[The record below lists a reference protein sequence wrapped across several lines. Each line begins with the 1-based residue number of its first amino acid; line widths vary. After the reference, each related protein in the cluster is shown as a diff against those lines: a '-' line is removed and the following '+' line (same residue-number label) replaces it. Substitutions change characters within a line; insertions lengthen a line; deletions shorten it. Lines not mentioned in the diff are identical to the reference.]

1 MMINARLLLT
11 AALVA
16 AAAPAAAHPKLL
28 GATPA
33 DAGAVAPTNK
43 VTLRFSER
51 IAPAFSGLAVSMV
64 SMNGRA
70 YPPAAMPVAL
80 VVPGRDGKSL
90 SATLKEPLPPGG
102 YRVDWYAVGADTHRV
117 TGSLSFTVR

>member
-11 AALVA
+11 AALF

-33 DAGAVAPTNK
+33 DASAVAPTSK
-43 VTLRFSER
+43 VTLRFSEC
-51 IAPAFSGLAVSMV
+51 IAPAFSGLTVSMV

-70 YPPAAMPVAL
+70 HPPAAMPVAS

-102 YRVDWYAVGADTHRV
+102 YRVDWHAVGADTHRV